1 MRYKIHPFE
10 RPTPNTMNESEQKID
25 ASLSCRV
32 GTNRWAPTMEGS
44 ASQRG
49 AAYTAANSK
58 SSSEE
63 NDRRNA
69 IYNGEVTVANVALA
83 ECQTHGLTTKK

>member
-1 MRYKIHPFE
+1 MGLLG
-10 RPTPNTMNESEQKID
+10 ES
-25 ASLSCRV
+25 
-32 GTNRWAPTMEGS
+32 AP
-44 ASQRG
+44 QRG

-69 IYNGEVTVANVALA
+69 VYNGEVTIANVALA
-83 ECQTHGLTTKK
+83 ECQTRSLTTEK